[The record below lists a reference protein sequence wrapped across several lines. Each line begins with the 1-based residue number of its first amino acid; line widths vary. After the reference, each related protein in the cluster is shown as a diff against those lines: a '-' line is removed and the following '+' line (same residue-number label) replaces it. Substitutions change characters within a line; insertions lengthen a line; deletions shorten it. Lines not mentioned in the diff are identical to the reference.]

1 MREKNNVMNT
11 FSLKLRRKK
20 ERRMGR
26 YVYVIISNFKG
37 WANDLLQKKSLRA
50 GGGEKKIKSNKINAK
65 RKKM

>member
-1 MREKNNVMNT
+1 
-11 FSLKLRRKK
+11 
-20 ERRMGR
+20 MGR